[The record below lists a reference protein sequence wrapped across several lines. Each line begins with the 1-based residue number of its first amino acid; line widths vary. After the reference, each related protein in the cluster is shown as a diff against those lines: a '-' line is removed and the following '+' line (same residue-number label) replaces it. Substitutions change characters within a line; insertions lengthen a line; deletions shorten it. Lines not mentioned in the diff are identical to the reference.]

1 MAADSANN
9 NSRRDSSSS
18 SASGLQSLLAAA
30 ANSASRSER
39 LAALASAL
47 EEMEEEDE
55 EDAEEYYGDFW
66 GISSPL
72 DFPPQKMTRVLTI
85 LFFLDD
91 EELTCNVCDRAFS
104 TPRMLERHQQKKR
117 HWG

>member
-1 MAADSANN
+1 
-9 NSRRDSSSS
+9 
-18 SASGLQSLLAAA
+18 
-30 ANSASRSER
+30 
-39 LAALASAL
+39 
-47 EEMEEEDE
+47 
-55 EDAEEYYGDFW
+55 
-66 GISSPL
+66 
-72 DFPPQKMTRVLTI
+72 MTRVLTI